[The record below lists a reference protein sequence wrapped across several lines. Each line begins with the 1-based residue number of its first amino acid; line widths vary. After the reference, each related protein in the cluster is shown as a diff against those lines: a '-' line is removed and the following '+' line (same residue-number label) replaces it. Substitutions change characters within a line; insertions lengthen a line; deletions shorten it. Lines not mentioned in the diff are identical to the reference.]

1 MVVDHIW
8 NRFGEVELISIVFHN
23 KPELGALCGG
33 SGASTVQSAPTYI
46 SSITASHPRLDVI
59 PVLNTHLYICH
70 TAIMNESCVF
80 PSRM

>member
-1 MVVDHIW
+1 MVVARIW

-23 KPELGALCGG
+23 KPEHRALCGG

-46 SSITASHPRLDVI
+46 PSIIASHPRLDVI
-59 PVLNTHLYICH
+59 PVLNTHLCICR
-70 TAIMNESCVF
+70 TAIMSESCVF